1 MANELFAPTNL
12 LEVCQGLQEAI
23 ASVPADEQDRA
34 GEEARRI
41 IGHDVDY
48 FGENRLEIRTLEA
61 FALPDGLTQES
72 EIWPVVQMG
81 EMRLRGH
88 LARVA
93 YIRLHSIRTLSWMVM
108 EPLIRESVNPTQL
121 SEAEIVSEDITFL
134 GAKDKALRRPL
145 FLPVGMIESV
155 FIAA

>member
-1 MANELFAPTNL
+1 M
-12 LEVCQGLQEAI
+12 QEAI
-23 ASVPADEQDRA
+23 ASAPTDKQDQA

-41 IGHDVDY
+41 VGNDVDY

-81 EMRLRGH
+81 EMRLRGR

-108 EPLIRESVNPTQL
+108 DPLIREV
-121 SEAEIVSEDITFL
+121 VSTPLLDDPELPMEHLTPVSYEN
-134 GAKDKALRRPL
+134 KTLRRPL